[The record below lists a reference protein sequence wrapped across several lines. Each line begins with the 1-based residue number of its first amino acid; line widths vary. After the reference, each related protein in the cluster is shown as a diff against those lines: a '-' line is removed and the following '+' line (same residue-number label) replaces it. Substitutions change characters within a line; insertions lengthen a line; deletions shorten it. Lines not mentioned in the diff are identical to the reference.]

1 MSTTTDSLVVAPI
14 LGATYT
20 TGIDKCYLLEMEESS
35 RSPSSTVRVSRAED
49 ADNRCDDYIA
59 IHSRLE
65 NNSAD
70 SISITYDHLF
80 ALFTTLARD
89 VHRNIMDRGKSSLE
103 QLANNDVGIVDA
115 ATTHIGEGGSFS
127 VRSLTLPSPST
138 SIVLKS
144 VLPVRDFT
152 DREEQARLGAIILEL
167 RALSH
172 QPLRNHRNIVKLL
185 GLGWETDWEDPTRK
199 WPVLIQECA
208 YGTLDDLLEREPD
221 LSYQHRLK
229 LSLGI
234 SEGLLAI
241 QCCGIAHGDL
251 KLANVLI
258 YPVTQHSISECR
270 WIPKLTDFGG
280 SVLDIPE
287 GATGRLPMRSVPW
300 QAPEW
305 ADYLTRDGL
314 LRTDLYSLD
323 LTIWSIKA
331 NGASPKLHLADTST
345 EGSKSYSHMAEQPNF
360 SASSLSLNDRG
371 DTILHF
377 AASAGFEEV
386 VRLWRAPMPVT
397 VDAGDTD
404 SETPLLLACRS
415 GHGHAVRLLLD
426 MGANPTIQSRN
437 GDTPL
442 HWPIRFEFAPLCNYE
457 AGTPLHR
464 AIGKGN
470 MDAVRALLA
479 CGASAANAG
488 GEGGSTPIS
497 LAADFHYAKILD
509 TLLESVNDP
518 LAATYPHAGGSLLAI
533 AIRGDIIYG
542 EKFSKIAR
550 HGQSW
555 WQEACDTFDVIRRWG
570 GDRHMRGFSGEM
582 RSKGVFKLLLD
593 NGADATQIHI
603 DGFDDPERLLE
614 THFACALRSRCF
626 GIAKWLLDHGAN
638 PHREYQKAL
647 MIEMNH
653 VSSVLGFIVM
663 EQTTSS
669 LAVFT
674 HFDPSVEQINQKDI
688 NGRTAVWM
696 AVARGNCYVTEQ
708 LLEGGADPRIKDAQ
722 GDNATDIN
730 NILLESSGGFMNAD
744 SDPRP
749 IETQAGQKRKMRQ
762 ALDKLLEPYKL

>member
-442 HWPIRFEFAPLCNYE
+442 HWVVAF
-457 AGTPLHR
+457 
-464 AIGKGN
+464 
-470 MDAVRALLA
+470 
-479 CGASAANAG
+479 
-488 GEGGSTPIS
+488 
-497 LAADFHYAKILD
+497 
-509 TLLESVNDP
+509 
-518 LAATYPHAGGSLLAI
+518 
-533 AIRGDIIYG
+533 RGD
-542 EKFSKIAR
+542 
-550 HGQSW
+550 
-555 WQEACDTFDVIRRWG
+555 EAKPTTF
-570 GDRHMRGFSGEM
+570 
-582 RSKGVFKLLLD
+582 
-593 NGADATQIHI
+593 
-603 DGFDDPERLLE
+603 PEHSSTLWPSL
-614 THFACALRSRCF
+614 S
-626 GIAKWLLDHGAN
+626 
-638 PHREYQKAL
+638 
-647 MIEMNH
+647 
-653 VSSVLGFIVM
+653 VSSSHRFVTTKQVRLYIV
-663 EQTTSS
+663 
-669 LAVFT
+669 
-674 HFDPSVEQINQKDI
+674 PSARVTWTQFELC
-688 NGRTAVWM
+688 WL
-696 AVARGNCYVTEQ
+696 VAPQ
-708 LLEGGADPRIKDAQ
+708 LL
-722 GDNATDIN
+722 
-730 NILLESSGGFMNAD
+730 
-744 SDPRP
+744 
-749 IETQAGQKRKMRQ
+749 TQAERADQ
-762 ALDKLLEPYKL
+762 LPYH